1 MTNLSSLSK
10 TVVFSCFGGGVMLI
24 NTAVGLF
31 QLLPGWVE
39 VSLDLIALVSFSLAG
54 VFLQRACQVLARAA
68 GTCVKASK
76 GDLEARILEEFEPG
90 ILGTLQRSI
99 NQLLDVSD
107 AFMREAS
114 GSMSAVAQGKY
125 YRKVLL
131 RGLPGAYQ
139 NAASTPNGATE
150 TMEMR
155 VQEFARFAQDNVSTV
170 MTGVSAAAVQMQ
182 ASAEAMSNMA
192 FNSNGMATSVA
203 AAAEQATA
211 NVRSVAAAAEEL
223 ATSVHEIAERVQHA
237 SRISQEAAQGA
248 HQTNAAVEGLA
259 QSAQRIGSVVSLINT
274 IASQTNLL
282 ALNATIEAARAGE
295 AGKGFAVVASE
306 VKELA
311 GQTSKATE
319 EISSQVASIQNE
331 TQRVVTAIQSIA
343 TTIREVSEIS
353 MAIAAAVEEQGA
365 TTQEIA
371 RNVNEAAV
379 GTSEVS
385 RSISSVS
392 EAASETGH
400 SASQVLGAAF
410 ELAKQS
416 EFLKVQ
422 IDQFLT
428 QSKAA

>member
-10 TVVFSCFGGGVMLI
+10 
-24 NTAVGLF
+24 AVGLTCLGAGLMLITSVLGLLD
-31 QLLPGWVE
+31 LLPGGIRTGLEFGAVG
-39 VSLDLIALVSFSLAG
+39 ALALGLVCLHRISQILT
-54 VFLQRACQVLARAA
+54 RAA
-68 GTCVKASK
+68 ETCVKASK
-76 GDLEARILEEFEPG
+76 GDLEARVLEEFEPG
-90 ILGTLQRSI
+90 IVGTLQRSI

-125 YRKVLL
+125 YRKVLM
-131 RGLPGAYQ
+131 RGLPGAYR
-139 NAASTPNGATE
+139 NAARTLNSATE

-192 FNSNGMATSVA
+192 FNSNGLATSVA

-223 ATSVHEIAERVQHA
+223 SASVREIAERVQHS
-237 SRISQEAAQGA
+237 SRVAQKAAQEAY
-248 HQTNAAVEGLA
+248 QTNSAVEGLSE
-259 QSAQRIGSVVSLINT
+259 SARRIGSVISLINA

-319 EISSQVASIQNE
+319 EISGHIASIQTE
-331 TQRVVTAIQSIA
+331 TESVVLAIQSIA
-343 TTIREVSEIS
+343 ATIRQVSEIS
-353 MAIAAAVEEQGA
+353 VAIAAAVEEQGA
-365 TTQEIA
+365 TTQDIA
-371 RNVNEAAV
+371 RNVNEAAA

-385 RSISSVS
+385 RSINSVS

-400 SASQVLGAAF
+400 TASQVLGAAS
-410 ELAKQS
+410 ELARQS
-416 EFLKVQ
+416 EYLKAQ

-428 QSKAA
+428 QGKAA